1 MKKNKDSGT
10 SVSNPFAAL
19 KHKSYRYYWIGMAIS
34 TTGTWM
40 QNVAQPW
47 LAYNLTDSEFM
58 LGLVSALQFL
68 PALLFSLFAGVIIDK
83 FPKKKILYLT
93 QIASFIIT
101 LVLAILTYTGNIA
114 FWHLIITS
122 TLLGIVNTI
131 DMPARQS
138 FVIELVGREDLTNGI
153 ALNSVQFNVARI
165 LGPALAGIIMGPWG
179 VGSCFLINS
188 VTYGAV
194 IISLLFVKPYPM
206 PKEPMKQVNM
216 MANIAEGLKF
226 IYRKKELLIPLLF
239 LAVGATFAMNMNVLV
254 PPFAKKILGQGETG
268 FGFLMSLAGVGA
280 LAGALTMATV
290 SKGGPK
296 KMFLYVFPLI
306 AGILVMAIGFTNI
319 YVLTGATLLLVSFFY
334 MIFMA
339 SVNTTMQMNSE
350 NEFRGRV
357 MSVYSLVVAGST
369 PLGNLY
375 AGAFAENMSASAG
388 FIACGVAILV
398 LLVPLYILLK
408 KHNTTMTDKQE

>member
-1 MKKNKDSGT
+1 LKKIKAAAAVG
-10 SVSNPFAAL
+10 NPFAAL
-19 KHKSYRYYWIGMAIS
+19 RHKNYRYYWIGMAVS

-47 LAYNLTDSEFM
+47 LAYKLTDSAFL

-68 PALLFSLFAGVIIDK
+68 PVLLFALFAGVIVDR
-83 FPKKKILYLT
+83 FPKKRILFIT

-101 LVLAILTYTGNIA
+101 LALALLTYTGHIQ
-114 FWHLIITS
+114 FWHLLITS
-122 TLLGIVNTI
+122 TLMGFVNTI

-153 ALNSVQFNVARI
+153 ALNSVQFNLARI
-165 LGPALAGIIMGPWG
+165 LGPAIAAAIMGPWG
-179 VGSCFLINS
+179 VGSCFLINAI
-188 VTYGAV
+188 TYGAV
-194 IISLLFVKPYPM
+194 IVSLFFVKPYPM
-206 PKEPMKQVNM
+206 QREPMKQVRM
-216 MANIAEGLKF
+216 LANISDGLKF
-226 IYRKKELLIPLLF
+226 IYRKKELLLPLLF
-239 LAVGATFAMNMNVLV
+239 LMVGATFAMNMNVLV
-254 PPFAKKILGQGETG
+254 PVFSIEVLGQKEAG
-268 FGFLMSLAGVGA
+268 FGLLMSLSGVGA
-280 LAGALTMATV
+280 LVGALTMATV
-290 SKGGPK
+290 SKAGPNK
-296 KMFLYVFPLI
+296 TFLYIFPLI
-306 AGILVMAIGFTNI
+306 AGALVLAVGFTNV

-375 AGAFAENMSASAG
+375 AGAFAENFNASVG
-388 FIACGVAILV
+388 FIACGGAILV
-398 LLVPLYILLK
+398 LLIPLFLFVQK
-408 KHNTTMTDKQE
+408 RRRSAVN